1 MYGVKYSRLNF
12 VIESHNLKSPTLRR
26 NDALMS
32 GKVRPVLLIL
42 AIIGILTLLTACST
56 TDGKSA
62 SSFASP
68 TATDSPVSAITS
80 AADIS
85 STAEIPPALVT
96 REFTLAAS
104 DVTFPAMVPS
114 QLPAAPGGFIR
125 RWGVYETAMV
135 WAVDKPELENRLIT
149 GWEMDPD
156 GLGWILELKQG
167 VQFHGG
173 WGEMTAEDFVWS
185 FENEIKEGSIHSG
198 IGLARA
204 NEASATAIDTYTV
217 SVRLTRPNSFF
228 FNAFF
233 SNGTGASMKFFS
245 KKRIETLSI
254 DDAFLDISGGT
265 GPFVF
270 KKWAQGEEVILESFG
285 GYHGT
290 PSQVTTVHIL
300 EIKETATQIAAL
312 KSGQVDAS
320 LVPAPLA
327 KDLAKEPHLG
337 TRSFGIPGSQRLY
350 PQGQFCMETTLSGE
364 SLDPYPRPGY
374 DPSKPWVGE
383 CGNPVSQENARLV
396 RLAMSMAIDRQSIV
410 DNLLGGFGRPSY
422 LPEVL
427 PPLLDTIWQDKWL
440 IPYDVGA
447 AKNLL
452 AEAGYPDGFDALVRI
467 TTGSHPLEVE
477 MGQAVAQFLQA
488 LGGEIRTEVLT
499 YSGNR
504 PSVVARERS
513 DLWFRSSSAGTAEPP
528 ELTQLRRNPENAF
541 NPGLEIEEPLAII
554 RQMDSLMSEDQ
565 LNRIREQL
573 YDEFRHNQW
582 IIPVVLAD
590 QILGIN
596 TDKVLEWKMTTG
608 SGYLG
613 DFQNIKFK

>member
-1 MYGVKYSRLNF
+1 M
-12 VIESHNLKSPTLRR
+12 KSPTLRR

-56 TDGKSA
+56 TDGKSD

-68 TATDSPVSAITS
+68 AATDSPVSAITS

-85 STAEIPPALVT
+85 SIAEIPPALVT
-96 REFTLAAS
+96 REFTLAAT

-204 NEASATAIDTYTV
+204 NEASATAIDKYTV

-233 SNGTGASMKFFS
+233 SNGAGASMKIFS
-245 KKRIETLSI
+245 KKRIETLGI
-254 DDAFLDISGGT
+254 DDAFLDLSGGT

-270 KKWAQGEEVILESFG
+270 KKWAQGEEVILQSFG

-383 CGNPVSQENARLV
+383 CGNPVSEENARLV

-427 PPLLDTIWQDKWL
+427 PPLLDTVWQDKWL

-467 TTGSHPLEVE
+467 TTGSHPLEIE

-541 NPGLEIEEPLAII
+541 NPGLEIVEPLAII
-554 RQMDSLMSEDQ
+554 RQMDTLMSEDQ

-573 YDEFRHNQW
+573 YDAFQHNQW

-596 TDKVLEWKMTTG
+596 TDKILEWKMTTG

>member
-1 MYGVKYSRLNF
+1 VKYSRLNF
-12 VIESHNLKSPTLRR
+12 IIESHNLKSSTARINAPLT
-26 NDALMS
+26 N

-42 AIIGILTLLTACST
+42 AIIGILTLLNACST

-68 TATDSPVSAITS
+68 AATDSPVSAITS

-85 STAEIPPALVT
+85 SIAEIPPALVT
-96 REFTLAAS
+96 REFTLAAT

-233 SNGTGASMKFFS
+233 SNGAGASMKIFS
-245 KKRIETLSI
+245 KKRIETLGI
-254 DDAFLDISGGT
+254 DDAFLDLSGGT

-270 KKWAQGEEVILESFG
+270 KKWAQGEEVILQSFD

-383 CGNPVSQENARLV
+383 CGNPVSEENARLV

-427 PPLLDTIWQDKWL
+427 PPLLDTVWQDKWL

-467 TTGSHPLEVE
+467 TTGSHPLEIE

-554 RQMDSLMSEDQ
+554 RQMDSLMSEDE

-596 TDKVLEWKMTTG
+596 TDKILEWKMTTG